1 MEPALLEAREK
12 VDDILEANQ
21 QRVLALELCHDECKD
36 LLKTI
41 DYECAVESFRCQK
54 KLEEFYQAFAIFQ
67 DKHAEREACRVQQVQ
82 LTEAIDCHAMSCQKI
97 IKAAD
102 TAMCSFQARRQAALY
117 ASNSARLQCDSESTK
132 RELGIKQLLR
142 TMMLNNFLSQEILQR
157 LLDCN
162 TKEQTLIEKERAE
175 SEQKLEVLMTQ
186 GSAPP
191 HGYGSKQ
198 IHRILG
204 RAQDEVHE
212 CTNNLK
218 GCEATRRELDAD
230 LATAKITIEEFEGL
244 EAIGVPVFV
253 CVISFYA
260 LFVAG
265 LSCLRMPAHNQL
277 HSGNPTARP
286 SERKFLLRF
295 PRRPM
300 TWRKALIPTS
310 TSGIPAGSKRSRL
323 FPP

>member
-1 MEPALLEAREK
+1 MEARQK
-12 VDDILEANQ
+12 VDDIIEANQ
-21 QRVLALELCHDECKD
+21 QRALTLELCHNECENR
-36 LLKTI
+36 LKTI
-41 DYECAVESFRCQK
+41 NFERTVESFRCQK
-54 KLEEFYQAFAIFQ
+54 KLEEFCQAFATFQ

-82 LTEAIDCHAMSCQKI
+82 LTEANDFHAMSFQETK
-97 IKAAD
+97 KAAD
-102 TAMCSFQARRQAALY
+102 TTLCSFQERRQAALE
-117 ASNSARLQCDSESTK
+117 ASKSARMQCDSGSTK
-132 RELGIKQLLR
+132 RELVIKQLLR
-142 TMMLNNFLSQEILQR
+142 TMLLNNLLSQGILQR

-175 SEQKLEVLMTQ
+175 SEQKLEVLMVQ

-198 IHRILG
+198 IHRRLG
-204 RAQDEVHE
+204 MAQDEVHE
-212 CTNNLK
+212 CINNLK

-230 LATAKITIEEFEGL
+230 LVTAKITIEEFEGL

-253 CVISFYA
+253 RVTPFYT

-265 LSCLRMPAHNQL
+265 LSCLCMPAHNQL
-277 HSGNPTARP
+277 HSGNPIARL
-286 SERKFLLRF
+286 SKRKFLLRF
-295 PRRPM
+295 QRRPM
-300 TWRKALIPTS
+300 TWRKTLTPTS